1 MRLSKFTSQKQLKTT
16 AQKYE
21 QQQQYHECSGKAQ
34 MGGFGKRLS
43 GTLSILSSNN
53 SGSCRSIGAGGTGS
67 GINTSSNQHHQ
78 RSSFGNGSC
87 ISSSST
93 NNSCHHKRR
102 KSKTFKCFSSTVFR
116 CCLPCRGGS
125 SSAAPATSPPHTPV
139 QTAAQA
145 AVDNSSVKRKRS
157 GKSSLELTDGNES
170 LIATVKKHSLADT
183 IGTSVTTPISLKTLI
198 NDVEELDQHYSA
210 ADIAAATLASGILP
224 RKAEPET
231 LSDTSISP
239 TAAALQTA
247 AAGGGGSASAS
258 SLLSTTTSLLSV
270 ATAAGP
276 AGIITT
282 QSSPTTPPN
291 TNSTTTNAT
300 SSNINQGNIVA
311 TTATPAIGN
320 AASAVASATAS
331 TAAAAATAN
340 TTSTPSRC
348 CCPPPQTSPLPHIKE
363 EEESEHQ
370 LNRQHSVPTD
380 DSTNPTEIS
389 HNNNVAANRQLA
401 QTLIDQLSPYTANPS
416 GSSESCTSLS
426 ANAATT
432 SSTTGCTAQDFTT
445 STPSPRIK
453 HKFRKQHK
461 SGWSRIVLA
470 PSGIAGATSC
480 GATNSSETLASN
492 NSSSAATVSAAAH
505 NRLASSSVSALGAPQ
520 SNSSQLLPA
529 SKMQAEQGSIGDLQK
544 YHSRYLKNRRH
555 TLANVRLSF
564 DVENGQS
571 ARSPLEG
578 GSPSAGLVLQNLPQ
592 RRESFLYRSD
602 SDFEMSPKSMS
613 RNSSIASERFKEQEA
628 SILIDRSHG
637 EDLIVTPFAQILA
650 SLRSVRNN
658 LLSLTN
664 VPATNKRPTQTS
676 MGRSSTAGIILN
688 QGDEAY
694 TRLATDTIEEL
705 DWCLDQLETIQ
716 THRSVSDMASL
727 KFKRMLNKELSHFS
741 ESSKSGN
748 QISEYICST
757 FLDKQQEFD
766 LPSMRLEENTAPALE
781 HNITAANQQR
791 SRSPRGPPMSQISG
805 VKRPLSHTN
814 SFTGE
819 RLPTYGVETT
829 HEAGLGTQLAE
840 LDTWGIDIFKIGDLS
855 NHRPLTCVAY
865 TVFQSR
871 ELLTSLMIPPK
882 NFLNF
887 MSTLEDHYVKDNP
900 FHNSLHAADVTQ
912 STNVLLN
919 TPALE
924 GVFTPLEVG
933 GALFAA
939 CIHDVD
945 HPGLTN
951 QFLVNSSSE
960 LALMYNDESVLE
972 NHHLA
977 VAFKLLQNQGCDI
990 FCNMQKKQRQT
1001 LRKMVI
1007 DIVLSTDMSKH
1018 MSLLADLKTMVE
1030 TKKVAGS
1037 GVLLLDNYTDRIQVL
1052 ENLVHCADLSNPT
1065 KPLPLYKRWVGLLME
1080 EFFLQGDKERESGMD
1095 ISPMCD
1101 RYNSTIEKSQVGFI
1115 DYIVHPL
1122 WETWAD
1128 LVHPDAQDI
1137 LDTLEENRDYY
1148 QSMIPPSPP
1157 PSQAD
1162 EQLASN
1168 DDKIR
1173 FQVTLEEYDQENL
1186 AELEEGDETAAERGD
1201 DVINASDTMT
1211 TAGDN
1216 KPSGSQNQP
1225 HHAGM

>member
-1 MRLSKFTSQKQLKTT
+1 ML
-16 AQKYE
+16 
-21 QQQQYHECSGKAQ
+21 
-34 MGGFGKRLS
+34 
-43 GTLSILSSNN
+43 N
-53 SGSCRSIGAGGTGS
+53 
-67 GINTSSNQHHQ
+67 
-78 RSSFGNGSC
+78 
-87 ISSSST
+87 
-93 NNSCHHKRR
+93 
-102 KSKTFKCFSSTVFR
+102 
-116 CCLPCRGGS
+116 
-125 SSAAPATSPPHTPV
+125 
-139 QTAAQA
+139 
-145 AVDNSSVKRKRS
+145 
-157 GKSSLELTDGNES
+157 
-170 LIATVKKHSLADT
+170 KK
-183 IGTSVTTPISLKTLI
+183 
-198 NDVEELDQHYSA
+198 
-210 ADIAAATLASGILP
+210 
-224 RKAEPET
+224 
-231 LSDTSISP
+231 
-239 TAAALQTA
+239 
-247 AAGGGGSASAS
+247 SAS
-258 SLLSTTTSLLSV
+258 SQSLPRVHSFFNMIPSIMQDDL
-270 ATAAGP
+270 
-276 AGIITT
+276 
-282 QSSPTTPPN
+282 
-291 TNSTTTNAT
+291 
-300 SSNINQGNIVA
+300 
-311 TTATPAIGN
+311 
-320 AASAVASATAS
+320 AVTILADRDNMFS
-331 TAAAAATAN
+331 
-340 TTSTPSRC
+340 
-348 CCPPPQTSPLPHIKE
+348 IK
-363 EEESEHQ
+363 
-370 LNRQHSVPTD
+370 
-380 DSTNPTEIS
+380 
-389 HNNNVAANRQLA
+389 
-401 QTLIDQLSPYTANPS
+401 
-416 GSSESCTSLS
+416 
-426 ANAATT
+426 
-432 SSTTGCTAQDFTT
+432 
-445 STPSPRIK
+445 
-453 HKFRKQHK
+453 
-461 SGWSRIVLA
+461 
-470 PSGIAGATSC
+470 
-480 GATNSSETLASN
+480 
-492 NSSSAATVSAAAH
+492 
-505 NRLASSSVSALGAPQ
+505 
-520 SNSSQLLPA
+520 SQ
-529 SKMQAEQGSIGDLQK
+529 
-544 YHSRYLKNRRH
+544 
-555 TLANVRLSF
+555 
-564 DVENGQS
+564 
-571 ARSPLEG
+571 
-578 GSPSAGLVLQNLPQ
+578 
-592 RRESFLYRSD
+592 
-602 SDFEMSPKSMS
+602 
-613 RNSSIASERFKEQEA
+613 
-628 SILIDRSHG
+628 RSHG

-664 VPATNKRPTQTS
+664 VPASNKRPAQS
-676 MGRSSTAGIILN
+676 SSGRAGNAGGVQLA

-705 DWCLDQLETIQ
+705 DWCLDQLDTIQ

-741 ESSKSGN
+741 ESSRSGN

-766 LPSMRLEENTAPALE
+766 LPSLRVEENTEHVTAP
-781 HNITAANQQR
+781 ISQPYR

-819 RLPTYGVETT
+819 RLPTFGVETPN
-829 HEAGLGTQLAE
+829 ENELGTLLGE
-840 LDTWGIDIFKIGDLS
+840 LDMWGIEIFKIGELS
-855 NHRPLTCVAY
+855 CNRPLTCVAY
-865 TVFQSR
+865 TIFQSR

-882 NFLNF
+882 TFLNF
-887 MSTLEDHYVKDNP
+887 MTTLEDHYVKDNP

-1065 KPLPLYKRWVGLLME
+1065 KPLSLYKRWVALLME

-1101 RYNSTIEKSQVGFI
+1101 RHNATIEKSQVGFI

-1157 PSQAD
+1157 PSAAD
-1162 EQLASN
+1162 DMPQDE
-1168 DDKIR
+1168 KIR
-1173 FQVTLEEYDQENL
+1173 FQVTLEESDQENL
-1186 AELEEGDETAAERGD
+1186 AELEECDESESRADAGSTTTTG
-1201 DVINASDTMT
+1201 T
-1211 TAGDN
+1211 TATSAAGSGSAGGG
-1216 KPSGSQNQP
+1216 KPSGSQNQAQ
-1225 HHAGM
+1225 HGGM